1 MKKEIVNPES
11 VFKPGPTWSQ
21 AVKVG
26 NTVYIAGQVG
36 YDKDG
41 KIVARGDVV
50 AQATQAFE
58 NMRNVL
64 KAAGGDLANVVKVTY
79 YLRDTEDYEKVRAE
93 VTPKY
98 FGKEPPAGTAVVV
111 HSLVKAEILIEIEA
125 IAVIA

>member
-36 YDKDG
+36 YDKNG
-41 KIVARGDVV
+41 NMVAKGDVV

-58 NMRNVL
+58 NMKNVL
-64 KAAGGDLANVVKVTY
+64 KSAGGSLANVVKVTY
-79 YLRDTEDYEKVRAE
+79 YIRDIEAYDKVRVE

-98 FGKEPPAGTAVVV
+98 FVKEPPAGTAVIV
-111 HSLVKAEILIEIEA
+111 HSLVKPEILIEIDA
-125 IAVIA
+125 IAVIE